1 MGMRPGRVLTCKV
14 AELEGVYNSP
24 HVTRTEHSV
33 LLICVN
39 NQKEKKGRDSHWVLR
54 KDISG
59 MYCSH
64 CVVHGAR
71 S

>member
-39 NQKEKKGRDSHWVLR
+39 N
-54 KDISG
+54 
-59 MYCSH
+59 
-64 CVVHGAR
+64 
-71 S
+71 